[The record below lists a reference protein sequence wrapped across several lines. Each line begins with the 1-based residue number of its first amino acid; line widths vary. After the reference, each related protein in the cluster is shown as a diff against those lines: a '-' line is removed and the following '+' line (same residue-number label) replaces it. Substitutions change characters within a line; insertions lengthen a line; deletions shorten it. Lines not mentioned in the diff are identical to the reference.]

1 MERAR
6 AFWKYHLGWMC
17 CNTGHNINLVA
28 FHPGR
33 PYGPYQ
39 ITILRH
45 QVHTM
50 VIMIINSI
58 IKIVTIFINILN
70 ILISSM
76 MMMMMKSGG
85 FSYGGFSYILCSYIL
100 RSYFGCTP
108 RSASST
114 PARSSSSRPTR
125 SSSPSWGVRPSSVA
139 AASDWACQRARGG
152 RCPSSIG
159 GGQHHD
165 HCHCDDDDDN
175 DDDDDEQIFM
185 IQNKQACIKQSQK
198 TN

>member
-1 MERAR
+1 
-6 AFWKYHLGWMC
+6 MC

-33 PYGPYQ
+33 PYGSYQ

-108 RSASST
+108 SSLSSSSSASSKYYNQIRSNVDFDGGWVADQVCD
-114 PARSSSSRPTR
+114 PLWVDDQGFAR
-125 SSSPSWGVRPSSVA
+125 
-139 AASDWACQRARGG
+139 
-152 RCPSSIG
+152 
-159 GGQHHD
+159 
-165 HCHCDDDDDN
+165 HCTM
-175 DDDDDEQIFM
+175 QLY
-185 IQNKQACIKQSQK
+185 
-198 TN
+198 

>member
-1 MERAR
+1 MRCMSMCVLKISAGVNLLQHLSQLKPHIR
-6 AFWKYHLGWMC
+6 CMTQLYQAFWKYHLGWMC

-50 VIMIINSI
+50 VIMIINNI

-108 RSASST
+108 TS
-114 PARSSSSRPTR
+114 PPW
-125 SSSPSWGVRPSSVA
+125 SSSPS
-139 AASDWACQRARGG
+139 
-152 RCPSSIG
+152 
-159 GGQHHD
+159 
-165 HCHCDDDDDN
+165 
-175 DDDDDEQIFM
+175 
-185 IQNKQACIKQSQK
+185 
-198 TN
+198 

>member
-1 MERAR
+1 
-6 AFWKYHLGWMC
+6 MC

-28 FHPGR
+28 SHPGR

-50 VIMIINSI
+50 VIM
-58 IKIVTIFINILN
+58 VINILN

-108 RSASST
+108 VGGWVSRCPCFSNCSIAIARQAASALASIRETARGRHSST
-114 PARSSSSRPTR
+114 
-125 SSSPSWGVRPSSVA
+125 
-139 AASDWACQRARGG
+139 
-152 RCPSSIG
+152 
-159 GGQHHD
+159 
-165 HCHCDDDDDN
+165 
-175 DDDDDEQIFM
+175 IFS
-185 IQNKQACIKQSQK
+185 APL
-198 TN
+198 